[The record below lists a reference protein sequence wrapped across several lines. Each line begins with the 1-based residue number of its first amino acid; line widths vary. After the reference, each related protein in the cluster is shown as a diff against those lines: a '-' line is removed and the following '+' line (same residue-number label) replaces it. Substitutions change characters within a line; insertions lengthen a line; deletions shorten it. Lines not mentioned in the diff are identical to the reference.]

1 MKGKTMQQIQKRF
14 LLEVC
19 NRRERKKERT
29 QGQILFENS
38 KETYI
43 KQYFAKRKKK
53 CIKLNHSDT

>member
-14 LLEVC
+14 LLEVW
-19 NRRERKKERT
+19 KYT

-38 KETYI
+38 KETCI